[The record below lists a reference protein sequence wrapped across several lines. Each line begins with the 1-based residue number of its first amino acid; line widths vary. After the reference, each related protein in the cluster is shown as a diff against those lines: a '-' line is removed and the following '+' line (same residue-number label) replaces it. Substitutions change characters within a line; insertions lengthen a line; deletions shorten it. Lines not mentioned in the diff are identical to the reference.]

1 MARGQRMMG
10 MSGGVDKAKD
20 FKKSFKHLFSYI
32 KPYLLPIIIA
42 LIMTTIATA
51 LVLIATRFL
60 GNITNEIE
68 LALSESR
75 PINIKYIIN
84 MGILVGAFY
93 IINFVSHYTQNYIM
107 TGVSQKIA
115 YKMRQEI
122 SQKINK
128 LPLKYYDNESF
139 GDILSRVTNDADT
152 ISSNLST
159 VINQI
164 FHSLAMVVGSLILM
178 FTINIPMTF
187 IVIASIPLSA
197 LIMIVIVK
205 GSQKYFRLQQNAL
218 GAVNG
223 QIEEMFTNHTVV
235 KAYSLENKSLDQFD
249 KLNQTLYV
257 SAWKSQ
263 FFSGIIQPMMNFVGN
278 LCYVF
283 VAIIG
288 GIFAVQG
295 SLLIGDIQSFIT
307 YTKQFNQPISQL
319 SSISSSLQNMVAANE
334 RIMEFLQET
343 EEPVEVNTVKCP
355 SKVLG
360 NVEFKNVCFGY
371 EPDKEIIH
379 NFSASIKAG
388 QKVAIVGPTGA
399 GKTTLVSLLMRF
411 YDIDSGDIT
420 IDGTSIYKMKKSDVH
435 YMFGMVLQ
443 DTWLFYGTV
452 RENLTYGANIS
463 DEELEKICKKAKVD
477 HFIKSFPNGYDM
489 VITEENAISQGQK
502 QLLTIAR
509 AMVQNSPMLIL
520 DEATS
525 NVDTRTEEII
535 QQAMDQLT
543 EGRTSFVIA
552 HRLSTIKNADL
563 ILVLKDGNIIE
574 QGTHEELLKA
584 NGFYATLYNSQ
595 FKK

>member
-1 MARGQRMMG
+1 MPRQPRMMG
-10 MSGGVDKAKD
+10 PGGVEKAKD

-32 KPYLLPIIIA
+32 KPYLLSIILA
-42 LIMTTIATA
+42 LTMTTIATV
-51 LVLIATRFL
+51 LVLVATRML
-60 GNITNEIE
+60 GNITSEIQ
-68 LALSESR
+68 LALKNNRDIDLKKISS
-75 PINIKYIIN
+75 IGIII
-84 MGILVGAFY
+84 GCFY
-93 IINFVSHYTQNYIM
+93 VINFVFHYIQNFIM
-107 TGVSQKIA
+107 TGVSQKVA

-122 SQKINK
+122 SIKINK
-128 LPLKYYDNESF
+128 LPLKYYD
-139 GDILSRVTNDADT
+139 GDSIGNILSRITNDADT
-152 ISSNLST
+152 ISSNLSN

-164 FHSLAMVVGSLILM
+164 FHSLAMLLGTIVMM
-178 FTINIPMTF
+178 FTINVPMTF
-187 IVIASIPLSA
+187 IVFASIPLSA
-197 LIMIVIVK
+197 LIMVSIVK

-235 KAYSLENKSLDQFD
+235 KAYSLEKKSLKQFD
-249 KLNQTLYV
+249 GLNQTLYV

-288 GIFAVQG
+288 GIFAIKG

-334 RIMEFLQET
+334 RIMEFLQEE
-343 EEPVEVNTVKCP
+343 EEPVDTDTVELPK
-355 SKVLG
+355 KIKG
-360 NVEFKNVCFGY
+360 DVEFKNVCFGY
-371 EPDKEIIH
+371 DPDKEIIH

-388 QKVAIVGPTGA
+388 QKVAIVGPTGS

-411 YDIDSGDIT
+411 YQINSGDIT

-435 YMFGMVLQ
+435 SLFGMVLQ
-443 DTWLFYGTV
+443 DTWLFNGTV
-452 RENLTYGANIS
+452 RENLTYGADIS
-463 DEELEKICKKAKVD
+463 NEKLEEICKKAKVD
-477 HFIKSFPNGYDM
+477 HFIKSFPGGYDM

-509 AMVQNSPMLIL
+509 AMIQNNPMLIL

-535 QQAMDQLT
+535 QQAMDKLT

-574 QGTHEELLKA
+574 QGNHEELLKA

-595 FKK
+595 FTK

>member
-1 MARGQRMMG
+1 MPRQPRMMG
-10 MSGGVDKAKD
+10 PGGVEKAKD

-32 KPYLLPIIIA
+32 KPYLLSIILA
-42 LIMTTIATA
+42 LTMTTIATV
-51 LVLIATRFL
+51 LVLVSTRML
-60 GNITNEIE
+60 GNITSEIQ
-68 LALSESR
+68 LALKNNRDIDLKKISS
-75 PINIKYIIN
+75 IGIII
-84 MGILVGAFY
+84 GCFY
-93 IINFVSHYTQNYIM
+93 VINFVFHYIQNFIM
-107 TGVSQKIA
+107 TGVSQKVA

-122 SQKINK
+122 SIKINK
-128 LPLKYYDNESF
+128 LPLKYYD
-139 GDILSRVTNDADT
+139 GDSIGNILSRITNDADT
-152 ISSNLST
+152 ISSNLSN

-164 FHSLAMVVGSLILM
+164 FHSLAMLLGTIVMM
-178 FTINIPMTF
+178 FTINVPMTF
-187 IVIASIPLSA
+187 IVFASIPLSA
-197 LIMIVIVK
+197 LIMVSIVK

-235 KAYSLENKSLDQFD
+235 KAYSLEKKSLKQFD
-249 KLNQTLYV
+249 GLNQTLYV

-288 GIFAVQG
+288 GIFAIKG

-334 RIMEFLQET
+334 RIMEFLQEE
-343 EEPVEVNTVKCP
+343 EEPVDTDTVELPK
-355 SKVLG
+355 KIKG
-360 NVEFKNVCFGY
+360 DVEFKNVCFGY
-371 EPDKEIIH
+371 DPDKEIIH

-388 QKVAIVGPTGA
+388 QKVAIVGPTGS

-411 YDIDSGDIT
+411 YQINSGDIT

-435 YMFGMVLQ
+435 SLFGMVLQ
-443 DTWLFYGTV
+443 DTWLFNGTV
-452 RENLTYGANIS
+452 RENLTYGADIS
-463 DEELEKICKKAKVD
+463 NEKLEEICKKAKVD
-477 HFIKSFPNGYDM
+477 HFIKSFPGGYDM

-509 AMVQNSPMLIL
+509 AMIQNNPMLIL

-535 QQAMDQLT
+535 QQAMDKLT

-574 QGTHEELLKA
+574 QGNHEELLKA

-595 FKK
+595 FTK

>member
-1 MARGQRMMG
+1 MPRQPRMMG
-10 MSGGVDKAKD
+10 PGGVEKAKD

-32 KPYLLPIIIA
+32 KPYLLSIILA
-42 LIMTTIATA
+42 LTMTTIATV
-51 LVLIATRFL
+51 LVLVATRML
-60 GNITNEIE
+60 GNITSEIQ
-68 LALSESR
+68 LALKNNRDIDLKKISS
-75 PINIKYIIN
+75 IGIII
-84 MGILVGAFY
+84 GCFY
-93 IINFVSHYTQNYIM
+93 VINFVFHYIQNFIM
-107 TGVSQKIA
+107 TGVSQKVA

-122 SQKINK
+122 SIKINK
-128 LPLKYYDNESF
+128 LPLKYYD
-139 GDILSRVTNDADT
+139 GDSIGNILSRITNDADT
-152 ISSNLST
+152 ISSNLSN

-164 FHSLAMVVGSLILM
+164 FHSLAMLLGTIVMM
-178 FTINIPMTF
+178 FTINVPMTF
-187 IVIASIPLSA
+187 IVFASIPLSA
-197 LIMIVIVK
+197 LIMVSIVK

-235 KAYSLENKSLDQFD
+235 KAYSLEKKSLKQFD
-249 KLNQTLYV
+249 GLNQTLYV

-288 GIFAVQG
+288 GIFAIKG

-334 RIMEFLQET
+334 RIMEFLQEE
-343 EEPVEVNTVKCP
+343 EEPVDTDTIELPK
-355 SKVLG
+355 KIKG
-360 NVEFKNVCFGY
+360 DVEFKNVCFGY
-371 EPDKEIIH
+371 DPDKEIIH

-388 QKVAIVGPTGA
+388 QKVAIVGPTGS

-411 YDIDSGDIT
+411 YQINNGDIT

-435 YMFGMVLQ
+435 SLFGMVLQ
-443 DTWLFYGTV
+443 DTWLFNGTV
-452 RENLTYGANIS
+452 RENLTYGADIS
-463 DEELEKICKKAKVD
+463 NEKLEEICKKAKVD
-477 HFIKSFPNGYDM
+477 HFIKSFPGGYDM

-509 AMVQNSPMLIL
+509 AMIQNNPMLIL

-535 QQAMDQLT
+535 QQAMDKLT

-574 QGTHEELLKA
+574 QGNHEELLKA

-595 FKK
+595 FTK

>member
-1 MARGQRMMG
+1 MPRQPRMMG
-10 MSGGVDKAKD
+10 PGGVEKAKD

-32 KPYLLPIIIA
+32 KPYLLSIILA
-42 LIMTTIATA
+42 LTMTTIATV
-51 LVLIATRFL
+51 LVLVATRML
-60 GNITNEIE
+60 GNITSEIQ
-68 LALSESR
+68 LALKNNRDIDLKKISS
-75 PINIKYIIN
+75 IGIII
-84 MGILVGAFY
+84 GCFY
-93 IINFVSHYTQNYIM
+93 VINFVFHYIQNFIM
-107 TGVSQKIA
+107 TGVSQKVA

-122 SQKINK
+122 SIKINK
-128 LPLKYYDNESF
+128 LPLKYYD
-139 GDILSRVTNDADT
+139 GDSIGNILSRITNDADT
-152 ISSNLST
+152 ISSNLSN

-164 FHSLAMVVGSLILM
+164 FHSLAMLLGAIVMM
-178 FTINIPMTF
+178 FTINVPMTF
-187 IVIASIPLSA
+187 IVFASIPLSA
-197 LIMIVIVK
+197 LIMASIVK

-235 KAYSLENKSLDQFD
+235 KAYSLEKKSLKQFD
-249 KLNQTLYV
+249 GLNQTLYV

-288 GIFAVQG
+288 GIFAIKG

-334 RIMEFLQET
+334 RIMEFLQEE
-343 EEPVEVNTVKCP
+343 EEPVDTDTVKLP
-355 SKVLG
+355 KKIKG
-360 NVEFKNVCFGY
+360 DVEFKNVCFGY
-371 EPDKEIIH
+371 DPDKEIIH

-388 QKVAIVGPTGA
+388 QKVAIVGPTGS

-411 YDIDSGDIT
+411 YQINSGDIT

-435 YMFGMVLQ
+435 SLFGMVLQ
-443 DTWLFYGTV
+443 DTWLFNGTV
-452 RENLTYGANIS
+452 RENLTYGADIS
-463 DEELEKICKKAKVD
+463 NEKLEEICKKAKVD
-477 HFIKSFPNGYDM
+477 HFIKSFPGGYDM

-509 AMVQNSPMLIL
+509 AMIQNNPMLIL

-535 QQAMDQLT
+535 QQAMDKLT

-574 QGTHEELLKA
+574 QGNHEELLKA

-595 FKK
+595 FTK

>member
-1 MARGQRMMG
+1 MPRQPRMMG
-10 MSGGVDKAKD
+10 PGGVEKAKD

-32 KPYLLPIIIA
+32 KPYLLSIILA
-42 LIMTTIATA
+42 LTMTTIATV
-51 LVLIATRFL
+51 LVLVSTRML
-60 GNITNEIE
+60 GNITSEIQ
-68 LALSESR
+68 LALKNNRDIDLKKISS
-75 PINIKYIIN
+75 IGIII
-84 MGILVGAFY
+84 GCFY
-93 IINFVSHYTQNYIM
+93 VINFVFHYIQNFIM
-107 TGVSQKIA
+107 TGVSQKVA

-122 SQKINK
+122 SIKINK
-128 LPLKYYDNESF
+128 LPLKYYD
-139 GDILSRVTNDADT
+139 GDSIGNILSRITNDADT
-152 ISSNLST
+152 ISSNLSN

-164 FHSLAMVVGSLILM
+164 FHSLAMLLGTIVMM
-178 FTINIPMTF
+178 FTINVPMTF
-187 IVIASIPLSA
+187 IVFASIPLSA
-197 LIMIVIVK
+197 LIMVSIVK

-235 KAYSLENKSLDQFD
+235 KAYSLEKKSLKQFD
-249 KLNQTLYV
+249 GLNQTLYV

-263 FFSGIIQPMMNFVGN
+263 FFSGIIHPMMNFVGN

-288 GIFAVQG
+288 GIFAIKG

-334 RIMEFLQET
+334 RIMEFLQEE
-343 EEPVEVNTVKCP
+343 EEPVDTDTVELPK
-355 SKVLG
+355 KIKG
-360 NVEFKNVCFGY
+360 DVEFKNVCFGY
-371 EPDKEIIH
+371 DPDKEIIH

-388 QKVAIVGPTGA
+388 QKIAIVGPTGS

-411 YDIDSGDIT
+411 YQINSGDIT

-435 YMFGMVLQ
+435 SLFGMVLQ
-443 DTWLFYGTV
+443 DTWLFNGTV
-452 RENLTYGANIS
+452 RENLTYGADIS
-463 DEELEKICKKAKVD
+463 NEKLEEICKKAKVD
-477 HFIKSFPNGYDM
+477 HFIKSFPGGYDM

-509 AMVQNSPMLIL
+509 AMIQNNPMLIL

-535 QQAMDQLT
+535 QQAMDKLT

-574 QGTHEELLKA
+574 QGNHEELLKA

-595 FKK
+595 FTK

>member
-1 MARGQRMMG
+1 MPRQPRMMG
-10 MSGGVDKAKD
+10 PGGVEKAKD

-32 KPYLLPIIIA
+32 KPYLLSIILA
-42 LIMTTIATA
+42 LTMTTIATV
-51 LVLIATRFL
+51 LVLVATRML
-60 GNITNEIE
+60 GNITSEIQ
-68 LALSESR
+68 LALKNNRDIDLKKISS
-75 PINIKYIIN
+75 IGIII
-84 MGILVGAFY
+84 GCFY
-93 IINFVSHYTQNYIM
+93 VINFVFHYIQNFIM
-107 TGVSQKIA
+107 TGVSQKVA

-122 SQKINK
+122 SIKINK
-128 LPLKYYDNESF
+128 LPLKYYD
-139 GDILSRVTNDADT
+139 GDSIGNILSRITNDADT
-152 ISSNLST
+152 ISSNLSN

-164 FHSLAMVVGSLILM
+164 FHSLAMLLGTIVMM
-178 FTINIPMTF
+178 FTINVPMTF
-187 IVIASIPLSA
+187 IVFASIPLSA
-197 LIMIVIVK
+197 LIMVSIVK

-235 KAYSLENKSLDQFD
+235 KAYSLEKKSLKQFD
-249 KLNQTLYV
+249 GLNQTLYV

-263 FFSGIIQPMMNFVGN
+263 FFSGIIHPMMNFVGN

-288 GIFAVQG
+288 GIFAIKG

-334 RIMEFLQET
+334 RIMEFLQEE
-343 EEPVEVNTVKCP
+343 EEPVDTDTVELPNKI
-355 SKVLG
+355 KG
-360 NVEFKNVCFGY
+360 DVEFTNVCFGY
-371 EPDKEIIH
+371 DPDKEIIH

-388 QKVAIVGPTGA
+388 QKVAIVGPTGS

-411 YDIDSGDIT
+411 YQINSGDIT

-435 YMFGMVLQ
+435 SLFGMVLQ
-443 DTWLFYGTV
+443 DTWLFNGTV
-452 RENLTYGANIS
+452 RENLTYGADIS
-463 DEELEKICKKAKVD
+463 NEKLEEICKKAKVD
-477 HFIKSFPNGYDM
+477 HFIKSFPGGYDM

-509 AMVQNSPMLIL
+509 AMIQNNPMLIL

-535 QQAMDQLT
+535 QQAMDKLT

-574 QGTHEELLKA
+574 QGNHEELLKA

-595 FKK
+595 FTK

>member
-1 MARGQRMMG
+1 MPRQPRMMG
-10 MSGGVDKAKD
+10 PGGVEKAKD

-32 KPYLLPIIIA
+32 KPYLLSIILA
-42 LIMTTIATA
+42 LTMTTIATV
-51 LVLIATRFL
+51 LVLVATRML
-60 GNITNEIE
+60 GNITSEIQ
-68 LALSESR
+68 LALKNNRDIDLKKISS
-75 PINIKYIIN
+75 IGIII
-84 MGILVGAFY
+84 GCFY
-93 IINFVSHYTQNYIM
+93 VINFVFHYIQNFIM
-107 TGVSQKIA
+107 TGVSQKVA

-122 SQKINK
+122 SIKINK
-128 LPLKYYDNESF
+128 LPLKYYD
-139 GDILSRVTNDADT
+139 GDSIGNILSRITNDADT
-152 ISSNLST
+152 ISSNLSN

-164 FHSLAMVVGSLILM
+164 FHSLAMLLGAIVMM
-178 FTINIPMTF
+178 FTINVPMTF
-187 IVIASIPLSA
+187 IVFASIPLSA
-197 LIMIVIVK
+197 LIMASIVK

-235 KAYSLENKSLDQFD
+235 KAYSLEKKSLKQFD
-249 KLNQTLYV
+249 GLNQTLYI

-288 GIFAVQG
+288 GIFAIKG

-334 RIMEFLQET
+334 RIMEFLQEE
-343 EEPVEVNTVKCP
+343 EEPVDTNTIELPK
-355 SKVLG
+355 KIKG
-360 NVEFKNVCFGY
+360 DVEFKNVCFGY
-371 EPDKEIIH
+371 DPDKEIIH

-388 QKVAIVGPTGA
+388 QKVAIVGPTGS

-411 YDIDSGDIT
+411 YQINSGDIT

-435 YMFGMVLQ
+435 SLFGMVLQ
-443 DTWLFYGTV
+443 DTWLFNGTV
-452 RENLTYGANIS
+452 RENLTYGADIS
-463 DEELEKICKKAKVD
+463 NEKLEEICKKAKVD
-477 HFIKSFPNGYDM
+477 HFIKSFPGGYDM

-509 AMVQNSPMLIL
+509 AMIQNNPMLIL

-535 QQAMDQLT
+535 QQAMDKLT

-574 QGTHEELLKA
+574 QGNHEELLKA

-595 FKK
+595 FTK